1 MIKRVIILGA
11 IFFILY
17 NLCLLAAPFRDR
29 FVVQSDAQENLAKAQ
44 EFLLGAHAKPCVVVG
59 SSLCARLTED
69 RLGPR
74 FYNLAFSGG
83 SLFTGL
89 ELILRHPGATKIVFI
104 ETNMI
109 LRGEDQAVLAN
120 ALRPVF
126 AELRPYLPALRERCQ
141 PANFVAGKVG
151 EKIVA
156 GAISPLQWVNSR
168 VHSSNLSSP
177 PSNLFTSLLA
187 DQQRIYS
194 VAPSPERLSAQI
206 AKLKG
211 RVNELESQGIRCV
224 FVEMPTDASLTESP
238 LAATVRTALFNA
250 FPPGRYHWILPHE
263 GRRYGTTDGCHL
275 TGEEAV
281 EFANRLQTYSEQPL

>member
-11 IFFILY
+11 IFFVLY

-29 FVVQSDAQENLAKAQ
+29 FIVQSDAQENVAKAQ
-44 EFLLGAHAKPCVVVG
+44 EFLLGTHARPYVVVG
-59 SSLCARLTED
+59 SSLGARLTEE
-69 RLGPR
+69 RLGSD

-89 ELILRHPGATKIVFI
+89 ELIFHRPGATKIVFI

-120 ALRPVF
+120 ALRPVVS
-126 AELRPYLPALRERCQ
+126 ELRHYLPALRERCQ

-168 VHSSNLSSP
+168 VHSSNSSSP
-177 PSNLFTSLLA
+177 PSNLFASLLA

-194 VAPSPERLSAQI
+194 VVPNPERLSAQI
-206 AKLKG
+206 SKLKS
-211 RVNELESQGIRCV
+211 RANELEARGIRCV
-224 FVEMPTDASLTESP
+224 FVEMPTDASLTELP
-238 LAATVRTALFNA
+238 LAATVRTALFDA
-250 FPPGRYHWILPHE
+250 FPPARYHWIRPHE
-263 GRRYGTTDGCHL
+263 GRRYATTDGCHL
-275 TGEEAV
+275 TGEEAF